1 MSGLSSYLYST
12 LSIVSNISGIGG
24 SGIPDFHFTIG
35 EAVEEYAGK
44 SIWELHRA
52 NDKSE
57 AAVFVFDKNRG
68 SSYTAVAQNTL
79 KRMRTIRHPGVLRY
93 LEGTETADAIYI
105 ATEAVTPLAMH
116 LEGDYSSELKRWGL
130 YKISDTLRF
139 INEDCKM
146 IHANLS
152 SSSVFV
158 TRAGEWKLGGF
169 EIMDTQAGSEQI
181 FRHYTSVL
189 PGYAARMAPEFESQA
204 WDKVTGSKPG
214 IVDGWYLACLIQQ
227 VYNSEVHSAAQMSSQ
242 GKIPQPLW
250 QLCQKLLTP
259 NLRLRLS
266 PAKFLQMASRPG
278 GFLDSPFITTSLFL
292 ENIAVKDDDE
302 KTEFFAGLH
311 SVIEGFPQDFSKY
324 KILPELLKIM
334 EFGGGDAKVLSGII
348 RIGQEMDEEEYNQLI
363 SPAIVQLFSSNDR
376 RLRFSLLEYMGS
388 FIQAIPS
395 SVVSKKVLP
404 NFLSGFSDAAPAI
417 REATVK
423 ASLAIAPKLSQKSL
437 NSDLLKQLVRM
448 IADPEPGIRTNT
460 LVCIGKLCAAK
471 EGVLDLDG
479 EGVND
484 NSYKYV
490 ICPAV
495 MQAFRD
501 QFPPVRSAA
510 LAVASACA
518 AKWDALEIARR
529 VIPSISPLLVDGERL
544 VRTAAL
550 KTVQTMVARVEQHA
564 KNMPDTLAK
573 KPPAPTVPATAN
585 SAPTTPPPV
594 RPTSTA
600 SPVAKTVSVAA
611 PKPTSSVSM
620 PPSFA
625 SSPEK
630 SGWNDDDDD
639 LLESDDDND
648 DDDDDGDDGDD
659 GGWGNW

>member
-35 EAVEEYAGK
+35 EAIEEYAGK

-52 NDKSE
+52 VSTNDKSE

-105 ATEAVTPLAMH
+105 ATEAVTPLVMH

-204 WDKVTGSKPG
+204 WDKATGSKPG
-214 IVDGWYLACLIQQ
+214 VVDGWYLACLIQQ
-227 VYNSEVHSAAQMSSQ
+227 AYNAR

-302 KTEFFAGLH
+302 KAEFFAGLD

-417 REATVK
+417 REAT
-423 ASLAIAPKLSQKSL
+423 LSQKSL

-460 LVCIGKLCAAK
+460 L
-471 EGVLDLDG
+471 GVLDLDG

-529 VIPSISPLLVDGERL
+529 VIPSISPLLVDGERP

-550 KTVQTMVARVEQHA
+550 KTVQAMVARVEQHA
-564 KNMPDTLAK
+564 KDMPDTLAK
-573 KPPAPTVPATAN
+573 KPPAPTVPAAAN

-600 SPVAKTVSVAA
+600 SPVAKTSPA
-611 PKPTSSVSM
+611 SSVSM

-648 DDDDDGDDGDD
+648 E
-659 GGWGNW
+659 